1 MDQETASLID
11 DLRHPG
17 AALLLGLLEA
27 DRTED
32 ELRECAPDLSQSAV
46 NRKLRRLA
54 GRGLIY
60 REPGAKQQKGL
71 MWGLV
76 FRDETDDLVAAA
88 NALAQRSV
96 QRREEQVAETAARL
110 KRSRAH
116 RRLRDVNAVQQ
127 ELRVD
132 SASPRAGIG
141 D

>member
-1 MDQETASLID
+1 MDDETASLID

-27 DRTED
+27 DQTED
-32 ELRECAPDLSQSAV
+32 ELRGCAPDLSQSCV

-54 GRGLIY
+54 KRGLIY

-76 FRDETDDLVAAA
+76 FRDETDDLLAAA

-96 QRREEQVAETAARL
+96 QRKHSQVAQTAARL
-110 KRSRAH
+110 RRSRAR
-116 RRLRDVNAVQQ
+116 RRLRDVNAVQ
-127 ELRVD
+127 EALRAE
-132 SASPRAGIG
+132 SAAPRPSIG